1 MVRSQMLTKEELF
14 ARYGRGEALHAVYI
28 NDLQLLRA
36 QIKVTTQLWNILGNA
51 GTVMWSVLAATSL
64 TIFAELSCTTGF

>member
-1 MVRSQMLTKEELF
+1 MAVAKPYTPFTSTTYSFFEL
-14 ARYGRGEALHAVYI
+14 RL
-28 NDLQLLRA
+28 
-36 QIKVTTQLWNILGNA
+36 KVTTQLWNILGNA